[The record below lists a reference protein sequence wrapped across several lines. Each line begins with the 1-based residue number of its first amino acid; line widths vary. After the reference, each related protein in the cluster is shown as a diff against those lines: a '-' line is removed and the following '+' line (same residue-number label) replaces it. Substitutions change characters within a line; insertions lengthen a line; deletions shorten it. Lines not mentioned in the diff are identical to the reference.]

1 LAIGHPA
8 RDVLWGYLRS
18 GVVDDVPLACDPDT
32 VSNLRWQTIRDA
44 RAKDRGEREGR
55 NVRNNDPSLIEP
67 VAVNEPA

>member
-1 LAIGHPA
+1 MSQRNLACNA
-8 RDVLWGYLRS
+8 GYRTS
-18 GVVDDVPLACDPDT
+18 SRQPVPLACDPDT